1 MKKLFYSLF
10 AITMAV
16 FSFTSC
22 EDVPEP
28 YNIPE
33 KPGTGGDGGEEELQG
48 SGSGTLLD
56 PYDCIAAINYCK
68 LLGADTESTENIYI
82 KGKIVSIEEEYG
94 TEFGNASFTI
104 SNDGSNSN
112 TFKVWRALYL
122 GNKKYTDGKTQIQV
136 GDEVVVYGKV
146 IYYYGNTAET
156 SQGKAYLYSLNG
168 VTEDA
173 GGGEP
178 NVPGEGEY
186 INESFG
192 SSFGSFT
199 VKTVKGTAWIID
211 YSSAKATG
219 YDNSSKISTPS
230 DSYIV
235 SNAIDLSKSTGA
247 YITFSYI
254 LRYFTNNG
262 DAKPGVKDEVLI
274 TDNYTGDPSTT
285 KWTDIS
291 GKLTEGSDWSTW
303 YTYSMDIPAEFISKS
318 NVVIALHYT
327 CEDNSATWEVKNLVV
342 KEGKAEQGG
351 TDEPGGGDE
360 PGGEVGDGMTV
371 SSLISGQ
378 VGDIALTE
386 NSYGSQNVSNES
398 TWYSWKYD
406 NVTYQGAKV
415 CKANGNFTG
424 CIQVQ
429 GNASDT
435 AKQGFFFNKTA
446 FANYI
451 KTITLVVK
459 GDAKYESPT
468 EYGVYAGTE
477 AHPVSSA
484 ITATTSTSKG
494 ETLNTY
500 TMVYDFSGGSYKYF
514 TVWNNKV
521 GALYIEKIV
530 ITLK

>member
-68 LLGADTESTENIYI
+68 LLGENVESAENVYV
-82 KGKIVSIEEEYG
+82 KGIVSKIKEVDTGSY
-94 TEFGNASFTI
+94 GNASFYI
-104 SNDGSNSN
+104 SNDGSTNN
-112 TFKVWRALYL
+112 EFYVYHAYYL
-122 GNKKYTDGKTQIQV
+122 GNKKYTSADQIKE
-136 GDEVVVYGKV
+136 GDEVIIYGKV
-146 IYYYGNTAET
+146 VNYVSNYGSTPET
-156 SQGKAYLYSLNG
+156 SGGKAYIYSLNG

-173 GGGEP
+173 GGDEP

-360 PGGEVGDGMTV
+360 PGGEVSGNSLSVTFADFGWENQTAMEVVTLTDGTTLAFDAGGNSNGPKYYTTGNAVRMYPKNSVVINSSKKIVSIKITCDNYNGTLYNASGDISADTGSV
-371 SSLISGQ
+371 SISGDDLL
-378 VGDIALTE
+378 VSAINSSKVTLT
-386 NSYGSQNVSNES
+386 NVS
-398 TWYSWKYD
+398 T
-406 NVTYQGAKV
+406 TTGAPS
-415 CKANGNFTG
+415 
-424 CIQVQ
+424 QLR
-429 GNASDT
+429 
-435 AKQGFFFNKTA
+435 AK
-446 FANYI
+446 
-451 KTITLVVK
+451 
-459 GDAKYESPT
+459 S
-468 EYGVYAGTE
+468 
-477 AHPVSSA
+477 
-484 ITATTSTSKG
+484 
-494 ETLNTY
+494 
-500 TMVYDFSGGSYKYF
+500 
-514 TVWNNKV
+514 
-521 GALYIEKIV
+521 IV
-530 ITLK
+530 ITYEE

>member
-16 FSFTSC
+16 FSLTSC

-33 KPGTGGDGGEEELQG
+33 KPGTGGEGGEEEIQG
-48 SGSGTLLD
+48 SGSGTKLD
-56 PYDCIAAINYCK
+56 PFDCISAIKYTSA
-68 LLGADTESTENIYI
+68 LDAGVESTEDIYI
-82 KGKIVSIEEEYG
+82 KGKIASIKEVSTSY
-94 TEFGNASFTI
+94 GNASFYI
-104 SNDGSNSN
+104 SNDGSTNN
-112 TFKVWRALYL
+112 TFYVFHVYYL
-122 GNKKYTDGKTQIQV
+122 GNKKFTSEDQIKE
-136 GDEVVVYGKV
+136 GDEVVIYGKV
-146 IYYYGNTAET
+146 VNYQGNTPET
-156 SQGKAYLYSLNG
+156 SGGKAYIYSLNG
-168 VTEDA
+168 VTD
-173 GGGEP
+173 GGEEP
-178 NVPGEGEY
+178 NVPAEGEY
-186 INESFG
+186 INESFA

-199 VKTVKGTAWIID
+199 LKNVKGTPWVID

-219 YDNSSKISTPS
+219 YDNSSKTTTPS

-235 SNAIDLSKSTGA
+235 SSAIDLSKSSGA
-247 YITFSYI
+247 YVTFSYI
-254 LRYFTNNG
+254 LRYFTNYG
-262 DAKPGVKDEVLI
+262 EEKPGVKDEVLI

-291 GKLTEGSDWSTW
+291 GKLTEGSDWTTW

-360 PGGEVGDGMTV
+360 PDDEPGAEVGDGMTV

-378 VGDIALTE
+378 VGDISLTE

-446 FANYI
+446 FAKDI

-459 GDAKYESPT
+459 GDVKYDSPT
-468 EYGVYAGTE
+468 EYGVYTGTE

-484 ITATTSTSKG
+484 ITASTSTSKG

-530 ITLK
+530 IELK